1 MKVEEKKCK
10 SIISDSALYGVDYS
24 INPYTGCEHGCEYC
38 FATYMKKYSGHS
50 EPWGEFVE
58 VKVNARKVLE
68 DDLMEKDKG
77 SILISAVTDPYQPVE
92 EEYEITRS
100 ILERLADTEFPV
112 TVLTKSDLILRD
124 LDLLGDF
131 SPDRISVGFT
141 INFLNEKHRSLWEPE
156 STGIEDRIEAL
167 EKISEEGIDT
177 YAHIGPYLPG
187 ITDLE
192 KILDRL
198 ESYIVELQVENLS
211 MGDNEGRI
219 LEVVRDHYPDL
230 EEVYEGIRR
239 NPERHALQLR
249 RRVEELRPKSKSHQS
264 ISRLNRNE

>member
-24 INPYTGCEHGCEYC
+24 VNPYTGCEHGCKYC
-38 FATYMKKYSGHS
+38 FATYMRKYSDHS

-58 VKVNARKVLE
+58 VKANARKVLE

-100 ILERLADTEFPV
+100 ILKRLADTKFSV

-124 LDLLGDF
+124 LDLLREF
-131 SPDRISVGFT
+131 STLRISVGFT
-141 INFLNEKHRSLWEPE
+141 VNFLDEKHRRIWEPE

-167 EKISEEGIDT
+167 EKISEESIDT
-177 YAHIGPYLPG
+177 YAHVGPYLPG

-192 KILDRL
+192 RILNRL
-198 ESYIVELQVENLS
+198 EPYIVELQVENLS
-211 MGDNEGRI
+211 MRDNEDRI
-219 LEVVRDHYPDL
+219 LKVLRVHYPDL
-230 EEVYEGIRR
+230 EGVYEGIRR

-249 RRVEELRPKSKSHQS
+249 RKVEELRQEFETP
-264 ISRLNRNE
+264 ISLFLG